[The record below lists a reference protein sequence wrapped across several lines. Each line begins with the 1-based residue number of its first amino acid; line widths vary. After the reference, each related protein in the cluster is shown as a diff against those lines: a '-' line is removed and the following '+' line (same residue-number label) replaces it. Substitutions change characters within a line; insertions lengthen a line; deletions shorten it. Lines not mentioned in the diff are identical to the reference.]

1 MLRLHN
7 KDFKAAMIK
16 MLQRAITKL
25 LETNE
30 KIESFSKEIKSHG
43 SKIKDVKNQME
54 TSELKI

>member
-1 MLRLHN
+1 
-7 KDFKAAMIK
+7 

-43 SKIKDVKNQME
+43 SKIKDVKNQVE
-54 TSELKI
+54 TLELKI